1 MVESALYIVTT
12 YTEMKWLTYDLESTV
27 WVGNEIACL
36 QVLGVDPVRSNA
48 VVVQT
53 SLDVIL
59 VALDCKHGMFFGDG
73 QGFDRVHGVYD
84 THGCFFDRV
93 FHTLY
98 IHSSVIKNI

>member
-1 MVESALYIVTT
+1 
-12 YTEMKWLTYDLESTV
+12 MKWLTYDLESTV

-53 SLDVIL
+53 FFDFVKVVSFTDIFE
-59 VALDCKHGMFFGDG
+59 CKHWMFLGDG
-73 QGFDRVHGVYD
+73 QGFDQSAWWYD

-98 IHSSVIKNI
+98 TPL